1 MIRHRIWMTNT
12 KFLYSAVPADN
23 NKTAKVASKDL
34 TIDRELL
41 VQFSSMLETQPDL
54 LGLRK

>member
-1 MIRHRIWMTNT
+1 MTNT
-12 KFLYSAVPADN
+12 KFLYSAVPADK
-23 NKTAKVASKDL
+23 NKTVIVASKDL